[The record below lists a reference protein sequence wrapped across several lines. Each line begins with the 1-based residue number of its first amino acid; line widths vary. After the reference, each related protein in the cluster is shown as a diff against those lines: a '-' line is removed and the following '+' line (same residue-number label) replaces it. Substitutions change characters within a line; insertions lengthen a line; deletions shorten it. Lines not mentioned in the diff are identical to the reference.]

1 MFGSKSTVSHR
12 IICCSEKE
20 GLFYISGTN
29 HELEYMQ
36 IINYDTMILR
46 KQENSGKQENLNFA
60 IHIIIR

>member
-46 KQENSGKQENLNFA
+46 KQENCYPYNHKINTNKLN
-60 IHIIIR
+60 